1 MESQKDIN
9 MEIFDAVSKLLF
21 KEEFTQ
27 AQHAYFNKHKD
38 SITDDEENKLE
49 YTQIHE
55 GYVEIL
61 EMIIQTEL
69 QQTYSEE
76 QVDAFYADLMADI
89 KKYEDN
95 NALCVN

>member
-1 MESQKDIN
+1 
-9 MEIFDAVSKLLF
+9 
-21 KEEFTQ
+21 
-27 AQHAYFNKHKD
+27 
-38 SITDDEENKLE
+38 
-49 YTQIHE
+49 
-55 GYVEIL
+55 
-61 EMIIQTEL
+61 MIIQTEL